1 MCRLIPPAP
10 SRQTR
15 QCQVKSR
22 PAGAICGTRAAIGRV
37 ATAALSAYPAKAAI
51 AEIIL
56 SFHFGMAKGLIV
68 TRISAAAAISI
79 SWLVFNP
86 LLAHAQPD
94 QSESKCFR
102 WQKLRDGNCVTNG
115 DASE

>member
-15 QCQVKSR
+15 QCQVKWR
-22 PAGAICGTRAAIGRV
+22 PAGATCGTRAAIGRV
-37 ATAALSAYPAKAAI
+37 ATAAFFCVSCEAAI

-79 SWLVFNP
+79 CWLVFNP
-86 LLAHAQPD
+86 LLAHTQPD
-94 QSESKCFR
+94 QSESKYFP
-102 WQKLRDGNCVTNG
+102 WQELRDGNCVTNG